1 MAYLHSE
8 LGASLWKLI
17 MQSLSSH
24 THNPVGKMLLLF
36 LLLPPLLL
44 YLNN

>member
-17 MQSLSSH
+17 MQSLYTQPS
-24 THNPVGKMLLLF
+24 GKDVIIISIITTVTF
-36 LLLPPLLL
+36 ISE
-44 YLNN
+44 